1 MCKTEAIIYNALQ
14 SWLTLSKVF
23 NVVRVVVLDPKKNT
37 NLRVKTRHHLRL
49 MAFAVQAHGN
59 VVMCSS
65 NGPTLAAPLVSGD
78 LANVSSKL
86 KSVDFELL

>member
-1 MCKTEAIIYNALQ
+1 
-14 SWLTLSKVF
+14 
-23 NVVRVVVLDPKKNT
+23 
-37 NLRVKTRHHLRL
+37 